1 MANHHIKKQSLVDEK
16 ITLYY
21 AGNSRWSDN
30 FEERFL
36 FTSKAKADAAVK
48 NTDGKNGGFKNCTI
62 VSEA

>member
-1 MANHHIKKQSLVDEK
+1 MANHHIKKQSLVDTD

-48 NTDGKNGGFKNCTI
+48 NTDGKNGGFKNTTI

>member
-1 MANHHIKKQSLVDEK
+1 MANHHIKKQSLVDAD

-48 NTDGKNGGFKNCTI
+48 NPDGKNGGFKNTTI